1 MQHPEQG
8 PWQLRMEMQSHEPTN
23 AVFLNGHFLGY
34 LPMKDWSYSWISTG
48 FNVPDGFLRP
58 GYNELTIQAGHVAPT
73 LQGSGFI
80 WDEVLCRGVYLERIS
95 SE

>member
-1 MQHPEQG
+1 
-8 PWQLRMEMQSHEPTN
+8 MEMQSHEPTN

-34 LPMKDWSYSWISTG
+34 LPMKDWSYSWVSTT
-48 FNVPDGFLRP
+48 FSVPGYFLQP
-58 GYNELTIQAGHVAPT
+58 GYNELTVQAGYVAPK

-80 WDEVLCRGVYLERIS
+80 WDEVLFRSVCLERAS